1 MLNTRKARFC
11 EYLGWIGD
19 LSWKFNIYVCFTG
32 KIRHMKEPIITG
44 IIFQPAAKDEDLNTY
59 DTNPWFGYFWSTTHD
74 HKNCIGEDE
83 FPNVWKKENIVP
95 VLKKSTKNS

>member
-1 MLNTRKARFC
+1 
-11 EYLGWIGD
+11 
-19 LSWKFNIYVCFTG
+19 
-32 KIRHMKEPIITG
+32 MKEPIITG

-95 VLKKSTKNS
+95 VLKKAKKNS